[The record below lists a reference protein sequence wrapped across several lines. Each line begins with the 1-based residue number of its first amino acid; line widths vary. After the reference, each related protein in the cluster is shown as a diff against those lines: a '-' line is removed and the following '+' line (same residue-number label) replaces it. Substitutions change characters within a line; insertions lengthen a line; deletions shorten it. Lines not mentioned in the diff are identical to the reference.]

1 MNIGDESQVC
11 PTCEEL
17 EWQCQ
22 CPPAPDEV
30 INPPY
35 SDDDQ
40 AAWDGLKR
48 DDAIRMMDDADEESY
63 DDEPEGL
70 GFEDSMCLKYP
81 LKDYDAGYDHYDQG
95 W

>member
-1 MNIGDESQVC
+1 MMLGDESQVC

-30 INPPY
+30 INESYPDDGPGLRS
-35 SDDDQ
+35 SDDIEAL
-40 AAWDGLKR
+40 AAPDE
-48 DDAIRMMDDADEESY
+48 DDCEDA
-63 DDEPEGL
+63 EGL
-70 GFEDSMCLKYP
+70 GFEDSMSLKYP
-81 LKDYDAGYDHYDQG
+81 LKDYDAGYDHFDQG